1 MTQFLAVRLSITV
14 LSLLLAPMP
23 WLFMAMYLMFIV
35 LQQLMSTTQLTAVML
50 LRFTAVSL
58 MMVVL
63 QTQSQV
69 AWSCK
74 RSALPHH
81 CQASCAAGSTIDLE
95 DPVWLRP
102 TDQFVHAVDSA
113 RAQLGQEV
121 RLQAGLVNLAFTT
134 PGR

>member
-58 MMVVL
+58 MMVV
-63 QTQSQV
+63 
-69 AWSCK
+69 CRPNRK
-74 RSALPHH
+74 LPGR
-81 CQASCAAGSTIDLE
+81 ASCQLCRTIA
-95 DPVWLRP
+95 RP
-102 TDQFVHAVDSA
+102 
-113 RAQLGQEV
+113 RAQLDQRSTLRIRSGFV
-121 RLQAGLVNLAFTT
+121 PLTSSCMLSTLPVHSWVKRFGCAC
-134 PGR
+134 RSSSSSRC